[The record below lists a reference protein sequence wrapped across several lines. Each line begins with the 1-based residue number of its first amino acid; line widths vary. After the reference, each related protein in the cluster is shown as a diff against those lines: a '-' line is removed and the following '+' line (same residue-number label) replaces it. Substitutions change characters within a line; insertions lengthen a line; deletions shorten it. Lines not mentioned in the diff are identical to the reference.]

1 MGWLSQYMYI
11 HPRAN
16 LHLVPASVSPHVAVL
31 FTSLA
36 NGVKWAQRA
45 PGLRMGDSIV
55 ILGPGQ
61 QGLACVLAAST
72 TGANPIIVAGLKKD
86 AKRLAMARNFG
97 ATHIVCSEE
106 APLDEQVKD
115 ILGPEMADVV
125 VDASGSV
132 TAQQVSVDLVRR
144 GRYGRFG
151 RKNSEQDSSV
161 RDGQVIQQ
169 RDHADRSPRAR
180 AGGRAQGSGH
190 DRNSP
195 LPFRKGSR
203 TRIGAGPSGS
213 RAETYRSGSARRRD
227 PSRGAQPLERL
238 AVTENRGMQ

>member
-1 MGWLSQYMYI
+1 MEEPPYLWGGYSQYMYI

-16 LHLVPASVSPHVAVL
+16 LHLVPSSVSPHVAVL

-55 ILGPGQ
+55 ILGPDS
-61 QGLACVLAAST
+61 GLACVLAAST

-97 ATHIVCSEE
+97 ATHILCSEE
-106 APLDEQVKD
+106 GPLEEQVKN

-132 TAQQVSVDLVRR
+132 TAQQAAVDLVRR
-144 GRYGRFG
+144 GGTVVLGGRTPNKTVPFVMD
-151 RKNSEQDSSV
+151 KLSSRGITLIGV
-161 RDGQVIQQ
+161 
-169 RDHADRSPRAR
+169 RAR
-180 AGGRAQGSGH
+180 PEDVRRALAMIETRR
-190 DRNSP
+190 D
-195 LPFRKGSR
+195 LLRKGRR
-203 TRIGAGPSGS
+203 TRIGAGSSGS
-213 RAETYRSGSARRRD
+213 GAETYRSGSARRRTLHVALN
-227 PSRGAQPLERL
+227 PWSGSL
-238 AVTENRGMQ
+238 